1 MVPMSEP
8 IVFISI
14 NLIKEGKLEA
24 LMEFIAETTPLIE
37 ADKPDTVFFQ
47 AYMNQEGTEVT
58 FIHVFP
64 DADAMD
70 RHVVGSNER
79 SSKAYEYMEPQ
90 QFEIYGRA
98 SAPVMSTMA
107 ERAGHGIAL
116 IVKTEGMGGF
126 IRLQFFVSD
135 ER

>member
-1 MVPMSEP
+1 MSEP
-8 IVFISI
+8 IVFISTH
-14 NLIKEGKLEA
+14 LIKEGRLEA
-24 LMEFIAETTPLIE
+24 LKEFFAETTPLIE
-37 ADKPDTVFFQ
+37 ADKPDTVVFQ

-70 RHVVGSNER
+70 RHFVGSDER
-79 SSKAYEYMEPQ
+79 SSKAYEYIQPQ

-98 SAPVMSTMA
+98 SVPVMSTMA
-107 ERAGHGIAL
+107 AQAEHGIAL

-126 IRLQFFVSD
+126 IRLHSGGSD